1 MSSNLAAD
9 PGVAAAIDL
18 LSAWIESQMAYLGL
32 PGLSIG
38 IVHDQILVW
47 ARGFG
52 HADVDRREPA
62 TPDTLYRIASVT
74 KLFTSTAILKLRD
87 AGKLRLDD
95 PLGGHLPWFCIG
107 RSEKDAAPIT
117 IRHLLTHTAGLPR
130 EAGSPYWSDGKFPS
144 PEEIRERLPELQTV
158 LPVGTEWK
166 YSNLGLTLAG
176 EVVAAASGRAYA
188 EYITEEILAPL
199 GMRGTSVLT
208 PAPGQ
213 PGLATGYTRR
223 LPSAPR
229 QPAPFT
235 DGRGIT
241 AAANMTTCV
250 SDLAR
255 FAMLQFRDGPAG
267 GAQVLHGSTLREMHR
282 VHWIEPD
289 WAAGWGLGFRITREK
304 GATYVGHSGRLRGF
318 RTLFHLC
325 PADKIGVIVM
335 INADDGNP
343 PVFAEKAFDW
353 VAPAIRRVVNP
364 PEAAGPAP
372 GWQRYAG
379 KYRSPWADAQVLVV
393 DGALAMIDP
402 SQPDPLA
409 AVGRLRPVADHT
421 FRLETKDGYAAN
433 AELVVFELDA
443 DGHVTRVKVGDN
455 FLMPVTEW

>member
-1 MSSNLAAD
+1 
-9 PGVAAAIDL
+9 
-18 LSAWIESQMAYLGL
+18 
-32 PGLSIG
+32 
-38 IVHDQILVW
+38 
-47 ARGFG
+47 
-52 HADVDRREPA
+52 
-62 TPDTLYRIASVT
+62 
-74 KLFTSTAILKLRD
+74 
-87 AGKLRLDD
+87 
-95 PLGGHLPWFCIG
+95 
-107 RSEKDAAPIT
+107 
-117 IRHLLTHTAGLPR
+117 
-130 EAGSPYWSDGKFPS
+130 
-144 PEEIRERLPELQTV
+144 
-158 LPVGTEWK
+158 
-166 YSNLGLTLAG
+166 
-176 EVVAAASGRAYA
+176 
-188 EYITEEILAPL
+188 
-199 GMRGTSVLT
+199 
-208 PAPGQ
+208 
-213 PGLATGYTRR
+213 
-223 LPSAPR
+223 
-229 QPAPFT
+229 
-235 DGRGIT
+235 
-241 AAANMTTCV
+241 
-250 SDLAR
+250 
-255 FAMLQFRDGPAG
+255 MLQFRDGPAG

-353 VAPAIRRVVNP
+353 VAPAIRKVVNP
-364 PEAAGPAP
+364 PEPAGPAP